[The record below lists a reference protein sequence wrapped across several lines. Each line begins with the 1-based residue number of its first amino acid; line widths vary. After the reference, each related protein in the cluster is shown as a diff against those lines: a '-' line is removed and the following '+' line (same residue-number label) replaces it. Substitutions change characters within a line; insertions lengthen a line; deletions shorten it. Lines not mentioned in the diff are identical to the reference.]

1 MRIKF
6 VKSPVKSFG
15 LAYFINDEV
24 DLEEKQANELIRL
37 KYAIQVGAD
46 KPRSEIGLPRSF
58 PHRELFDKLGFDS
71 IENIKEIDNLEKL
84 SGVTEKI
91 AFDVLEYL
99 YPKKSEQ
106 ATEPEV
112 EKAIIETPKRKIKK

>member
-6 VKSPVKSFG
+6 IKSPQALGFG
-15 LAYFINDEV
+15 YFADDEIECE
-24 DLEEKQANELIRL
+24 DKQAKEFIGL

-106 ATEPEV
+106 ATEPGG
-112 EKAIIETPKRKIKK
+112 EKAVIDISKRKTKK